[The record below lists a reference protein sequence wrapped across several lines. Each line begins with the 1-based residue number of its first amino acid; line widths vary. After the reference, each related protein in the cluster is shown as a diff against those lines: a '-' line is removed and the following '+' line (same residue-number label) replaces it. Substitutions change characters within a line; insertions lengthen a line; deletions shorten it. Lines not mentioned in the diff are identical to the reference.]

1 MVDGRILNKLIHI
14 IAACIIMF
22 AVSSAK
28 ATEAPLISS
37 DQFNS
42 EWNVHG
48 FPDLLTTADGTPLF
62 QLNVTVTLEWH
73 INEQGE
79 LTTITVLEEVPAR
92 KGYADIVID
101 AMRKT
106 RLEAKVDSP
115 TVPARVRGTF
125 EFRAL

>member
-1 MVDGRILNKLIHI
+1 MVDGRILIKLIHI
-14 IAACIIMF
+14 IATCFVIF

-28 ATEAPLISS
+28 ANEAPLISS

-62 QLNVTVTLEWH
+62 KLNVTVTVEWH
-73 INEQGE
+73 VNEQGE
-79 LTTITVLEEVPAR
+79 LTTITVLEEIPAG
-92 KGYADIVID
+92 KGYADIIVD

-106 RLEAKVDSP
+106 RLEAKIDSP
-115 TVPARVRGTF
+115 TVPARVQGTF